1 MKSLGKNNDIPGNT
15 VIRISPKT
23 QTRINGQIATLH
35 SSMLMP
41 VRPLA
46 TNRLIAKGGVM

>member
-1 MKSLGKNNDIPGNT
+1 MKSFGKNNDTPGIA
-15 VIRISPKT
+15 VIRISPMT
-23 QTRINGQIATLH
+23 QTTINGQIATLH

-41 VRPLA
+41 VRPFA